1 MTDRFNLNLANPLL
15 SNLGN
20 LMQRLAPALRQ
31 DNVPLDL
38 ISLIKTILAATK
50 EISFR
55 VSQGHL
61 GDVMGSTLD
70 ENIQGEVQKQ
80 LDVVANELFKDILLE
95 SGFVKAISSEE
106 EDHSVAGDENG
117 KYIVSFDPLDGSSNI
132 DINSL
137 IGTIFSIHEAPKE
150 LAAGDDDMFK
160 QSGNKQV
167 CAGYVLYGPSTMLVM
182 TTGSG
187 THFYVLDRTHGG
199 FLLVERNV
207 QVPVDTN
214 EFAINMSNQ
223 RFWQAPMQNY
233 IADLIAGDTGP
244 REKNFNMR
252 WIAAMVGDIHRV
264 LCRGGIFTY
273 PADSKKPE
281 QPYKL
286 RLMYEANPMAFLLEQ
301 AGGLAMTSQG
311 RIMDIEPESIH
322 QRVEVI
328 MGSKN
333 EVEKCLSY
341 YK

>member
-1 MTDRFNLNLANPLL
+1 
-15 SNLGN
+15 
-20 LMQRLAPALRQ
+20 MQRLAPALRE
-31 DNVPLDL
+31 DNVSLDL

-55 VSQGHL
+55 VSQAHL
-61 GDVMGSTLD
+61 GGLLGSTLD
-70 ENIQGEVQKQ
+70 ENIQGEVQKK
-80 LDVVANELFKDILLE
+80 LDVVANELIKDILLE

-117 KYIVSFDPLDGSSNI
+117 KFLVSFDPLDGSSNI

-137 IGTIFSIHEAPKE
+137 IGTIFSIHEAIPGMD
-150 LAAGDDDMFK
+150 AGDADQFK
-160 QSGNKQV
+160 QAGHKQV

-182 TTGSG
+182 TTGKG

-207 QVPVDTN
+207 QVPQDTK
-214 EFAINMSNQ
+214 EFAVNMSNQ

-233 IADLIAGDTGP
+233 INDLLAGDTGP
-244 REKNFNMR
+244 RGKNFNMR

-264 LCRGGIFTY
+264 LQRGGIFTY
-273 PADSKKPE
+273 PADNKNAE

-286 RLMYEANPMAFLLEQ
+286 RLMYEANPMSFLIEQ

-311 RIMDIEPESIH
+311 RIMEIEPSDIH

-333 EVEKCLSY
+333 EVEACLAY

>member
-1 MTDRFNLNLANPLL
+1 
-15 SNLGN
+15 
-20 LMQRLAPALRQ
+20 MQRLAPALRQ

-55 VSQGHL
+55 VSQAHL
-61 GDVMGSTLD
+61 GGLMGSTLD
-70 ENIQGEVQKQ
+70 ENIQGEVQKK

-95 SGFVKAISSEE
+95 SGFVRAISSEE
-106 EDHSVAGDENG
+106 EDSSVAGDPEG
-117 KYIVSFDPLDGSSNI
+117 KFLVSFDPLDGSSNI

-137 IGTIFSIHEAPKE
+137 IGTIFSIHEAIPGMDAE
-150 LAAGDDDMFK
+150 DPAQF
-160 QSGNKQV
+160 QQPGNKQV

-199 FLLVERNV
+199 YLLVDRNV
-207 QVPVDTN
+207 QVPKDTQ

-233 IADLIAGDTGP
+233 INDLVAGETGP
-244 REKNFNMR
+244 RGKNFNMR

-264 LCRGGIFTY
+264 LTRGGIFTY
-273 PADSKKPE
+273 PADNKKPE

-286 RLMYEANPMAFLLEQ
+286 RLMYEANPMSFLIEQ
-301 AGGLAMTSQG
+301 AGGAAMTSQG
-311 RIMDIEPESIH
+311 RIMDIQPESIH

-328 MGSKN
+328 MGSAN
-333 EVEKCLSY
+333 EVETCLSY

>member
-1 MTDRFNLNLANPLL
+1 
-15 SNLGN
+15 
-20 LMQRLAPALRQ
+20 MQRLAPALRN
-31 DNVPLDL
+31 DDVPLDL

-55 VSQGHL
+55 VSQAQLSGL
-61 GDVMGSTLD
+61 MGSTLD
-70 ENIQGEVQKQ
+70 ENIQGEVQKK
-80 LDVVANELFKDILLE
+80 LDVVANELFKDIVLE

-106 EDHSVAGDENG
+106 EDTSVPGDEDG
-117 KYIVSFDPLDGSSNI
+117 KFLVSFDPLDGSSNI

-137 IGTIFSIHEAPKE
+137 IGTIFSIHEAIPE
-150 LAAGDDDMFK
+150 LAADDPDQFK
-160 QSGNKQV
+160 QAGHKQV

-182 TTGSG
+182 TTGKG

-199 FLLVERNV
+199 YLLVERNV
-207 QVPVDTN
+207 QVPQDTR

-233 IADLIAGDTGP
+233 INDLVAGDAGP
-244 REKNFNMR
+244 RGEYFNMR

-264 LCRGGIFTY
+264 LTRGGIFMY
-273 PADSKKPE
+273 PADNKNPEKPF
-281 QPYKL
+281 KL
-286 RLMYEANPMAFLLEQ
+286 RLMYEANPMSFLIEQ
-301 AGGLAMTSQG
+301 AGGLAVTSEQ
-311 RIMDIEPESIH
+311 RIMEIEPTDIH

-333 EVEKCLSY
+333 EVETCLTY

>member
-1 MTDRFNLNLANPLL
+1 
-15 SNLGN
+15 
-20 LMQRLAPALRQ
+20 MQRLAPALRQ

-55 VSQGHL
+55 VSQAHL
-61 GDVMGSTLD
+61 GDLMGSTLD
-70 ENIQGEVQKQ
+70 ENIQGEVQKK

-106 EDHSVAGDENG
+106 EDTSVAGNDDG
-117 KYIVSFDPLDGSSNI
+117 KYLVSFDPLDGSSNI

-137 IGTIFSIHEAPKE
+137 IGTIFSIHEAPTDM
-150 LAAGDDDMFK
+150 AADDSDMFK
-160 QSGNKQV
+160 QAGHRQV
-167 CAGYVLYGPSTMLVM
+167 CAGYVLYGPATMLVM

-199 FLLVERNV
+199 YLLVERNV
-207 QVPVDTN
+207 QVPVDTQ
-214 EFAINMSNQ
+214 EFAVNMSNQ

-233 IADLIAGDTGP
+233 ISDLIAGDSGA
-244 REKNFNMR
+244 RDKNFNMR

-273 PADSKKPE
+273 PTDSKNAE

-301 AGGLAMTSQG
+301 AGALAMTSEG
-311 RIMDIEPESIH
+311 RIMDIEPSSIH

-333 EVEKCLSY
+333 EVETCLSY

>member
-1 MTDRFNLNLANPLL
+1 
-15 SNLGN
+15 
-20 LMQRLAPALRQ
+20 MQRLAPALRQ

-70 ENIQGEVQKQ
+70 ENIQGEVQKN

-117 KYIVSFDPLDGSSNI
+117 QYIVSFDPLDGSSNI

-137 IGTIFSIHEAPKE
+137 IGTIFSIHEAPEDIK
-150 LAAGDDDMFK
+150 AGDDDMFK
-160 QSGNKQV
+160 QAGDKQV

-199 FLLVERNV
+199 YLLVERNV
-207 QVPVDTN
+207 QVPTDTQ

-223 RFWQAPMQNY
+223 RFWQPAMQSY
-233 IADLIAGDTGP
+233 INDLLAGDTGP
-244 REKNFNMR
+244 RGKNFNMR

-273 PADSKKPE
+273 PADSRKPE

-311 RIMDIEPESIH
+311 RIMDIEPDSIH

>member
-1 MTDRFNLNLANPLL
+1 
-15 SNLGN
+15 
-20 LMQRLAPALRQ
+20 MQRLAPALRD

-55 VSQGHL
+55 VSQAQLSGL
-61 GDVMGSTLD
+61 MGSTLD
-70 ENIQGEVQKQ
+70 ENIQGEIQKK
-80 LDVVANELFKDILLE
+80 LDVVANELFKDIVLE

-106 EDHSVAGDENG
+106 EDSSVPGDESG
-117 KYIVSFDPLDGSSNI
+117 KFLVSFDPLDGSSNI

-137 IGTIFSIHEAPKE
+137 IGTIFSIHEAIPE
-150 LAAGDDDMFK
+150 LAADDPAQFK
-160 QSGNKQV
+160 QAGHKQI

-182 TTGSG
+182 TTGQG

-199 FLLVERNV
+199 YLLVERNV
-207 QVPVDTN
+207 QVPVDTR

-223 RFWQAPMQNY
+223 RFWDKPMQNY
-233 IADLIAGDTGP
+233 IADLVAGDAGP
-244 REKNFNMR
+244 RGEYFNMR

-273 PADSKKPE
+273 PADNKNPKK
-281 QPYKL
+281 PYKL
-286 RLMYEANPMAFLLEQ
+286 RLMYEANPMSFLIEQ
-301 AGGLAMTSQG
+301 AGGLAMTSKE
-311 RIMDIEPESIH
+311 RIMDIEPTDIH

>member
-1 MTDRFNLNLANPLL
+1 
-15 SNLGN
+15 
-20 LMQRLAPALRQ
+20 MQRLSPALRQ

-38 ISLIKTILAATK
+38 IALIKTILAATK

-61 GDVMGSTLD
+61 GGLMGSTLD
-70 ENIQGEVQKQ
+70 ENIQGEVQKK

-106 EDHSVAGDENG
+106 EDTSVAGDENG

-137 IGTIFSIHEAPKE
+137 IGTIFSIHKAPE
-150 LAAGDDDMFK
+150 DMDASDPDMFK
-160 QSGNKQV
+160 QSGNNQV
-167 CAGYVLYGPSTMLVM
+167 CAGYVLYGPSSMLVM

-199 FLLVERNV
+199 YLLVQRNV
-207 QVPVDTN
+207 QVPADTH
-214 EFAINMSNQ
+214 EFAVNMSNQ

-233 IADLIAGDTGP
+233 VNDLLAGDTGP
-244 REKNFNMR
+244 RDKNFNMR

-281 QPYKL
+281 QPFKL
-286 RLMYEANPMAFLLEQ
+286 RLMYEANPMAFLIEQ
-301 AGGLAMTSQG
+301 AGGAAMTSEG
-311 RIMDIEPESIH
+311 RIMDIEPTSIH

>member
-1 MTDRFNLNLANPLL
+1 
-15 SNLGN
+15 
-20 LMQRLAPALRQ
+20 MQRLAPALRE

-55 VSQGHL
+55 VSQAQL
-61 GDVMGSTLD
+61 GGLMGSTLD
-70 ENIQGEVQKQ
+70 ENIQGEVQKK

-106 EDHSVAGDENG
+106 EDTSVAGEQNG
-117 KYIVSFDPLDGSSNI
+117 KFIVSFDPLDGSSNI

-137 IGTIFSIHEAPKE
+137 IGTIFSIHEAIPE
-150 LAAGDDDMFK
+150 MAADNPDQFK
-160 QSGNKQV
+160 QAGNKQV
-167 CAGYVLYGPSTMLVM
+167 CSGYVLYGPSTMLVM
-182 TTGSG
+182 TTGKG

-199 FLLVERNV
+199 YLLVERNV
-207 QVPVDTN
+207 QVPQDTQ

-223 RFWQAPMQNY
+223 RFWQQPMQNY
-233 IADLIAGDTGP
+233 ITDLLAGDTGP
-244 REKNFNMR
+244 RGKNFNMR

-264 LCRGGIFTY
+264 LTRGGIFTY
-273 PADSKKPE
+273 PTDSKKAE

-286 RLMYEANPMAFLLEQ
+286 RLMYEANPMSYLIEQ

-311 RIMDIEPESIH
+311 RIMDIDPTDIH

-333 EVEKCLSY
+333 EVEACLSY

>member
-1 MTDRFNLNLANPLL
+1 
-15 SNLGN
+15 
-20 LMQRLAPALRQ
+20 MQRLAPALRQ

-61 GDVMGSTLD
+61 GGLMGSTLD
-70 ENIQGEVQKQ
+70 ENIQGEVQKE

-106 EDHSVAGDENG
+106 EDTSVAGNKDG
-117 KYIVSFDPLDGSSNI
+117 KFLVSFDPLDGSSNI
-132 DINSL
+132 EINSL
-137 IGTIFSIHEAPKE
+137 IGTIFSIHEAPSDMD
-150 LAAGDDDMFK
+150 ASDPDMFK
-160 QSGNKQV
+160 QAGHKQL

-207 QVPVDTN
+207 QVPAETQ
-214 EFAINMSNQ
+214 EFAVNMSNQ
-223 RFWQAPMQNY
+223 RFWKAPMQSY
-233 IADLIAGDTGP
+233 ISDLLAGDTGP
-244 REKNFNMR
+244 RGKNFNMR

-264 LCRGGIFTY
+264 LTRGGIFTY
-273 PADSKKPE
+273 PEDSRNSK

-286 RLMYEANPMAFLLEQ
+286 RLMYEANPMSFLIEQ
-301 AGGLAMTSQG
+301 AGGLAMTSEG
-311 RIMDIEPESIH
+311 RIMDMEPTDIH

-333 EVEKCLSY
+333 EVEACLAY

>member
-1 MTDRFNLNLANPLL
+1 
-15 SNLGN
+15 
-20 LMQRLAPALRQ
+20 MQRLAPALRQ

-137 IGTIFSIHEAPKE
+137 IGTIFSIHEAPEDIK
-150 LAAGDDDMFK
+150 AGDDDMFK
-160 QSGNKQV
+160 QAGDKQV

-207 QVPVDTN
+207 QVPTDTQ
-214 EFAINMSNQ
+214 EFAVNMSNQ
-223 RFWQAPMQNY
+223 RFWQPAMQNY
-233 IADLIAGDTGP
+233 IDDLLAGDTGP
-244 REKNFNMR
+244 RSKNFNMR

-273 PADSKKPE
+273 PADSRKPE

>member
-1 MTDRFNLNLANPLL
+1 
-15 SNLGN
+15 
-20 LMQRLAPALRQ
+20 MQRLAPALRH

-55 VSQGHL
+55 VSQAQL

-70 ENIQGEVQKQ
+70 ENIQGEVQKK
-80 LDVVANELFKDILLE
+80 LDVISNELIKDILLE
-95 SGFVKAISSEE
+95 SGFVKAVSSEE
-106 EDHSVAGDENG
+106 EDHCVAGDENG
-117 KYIVSFDPLDGSSNI
+117 KYLVSFDPLDGSSNI

-137 IGTIFSIHEAPKE
+137 IGTIFSIHEAPTD
-150 LAAGDDDMFK
+150 LAADDDNLFK

-199 FLLVERNV
+199 YLLVERNV
-207 QVPVDTN
+207 QVPTETQ
-214 EFAINMSNQ
+214 EFAVNMSNQ
-223 RFWQAPMQNY
+223 RFWQEPMQRY
-233 IADLIAGDTGP
+233 INDLIAGKSGP
-244 REKNFNMR
+244 RNKNFNMR

-273 PADSKKPE
+273 PADSKNAE

-311 RIMDIEPESIH
+311 RIMDIEPDSIH

-333 EVEKCLSY
+333 EVETCLSY

>member
-1 MTDRFNLNLANPLL
+1 
-15 SNLGN
+15 
-20 LMQRLAPALRQ
+20 MQRLAPALRQ

-70 ENIQGEVQKQ
+70 ENIQGEVQKE
-80 LDVVANELFKDILLE
+80 LDVVSNELFKDILLE

-106 EDHSVAGDENG
+106 EDHSVAGNEDG

-137 IGTIFSIHEAPKE
+137 IGTIFSIHEAPANIK
-150 LAAGDDDMFK
+150 AGDDDMFK

-167 CAGYVLYGPSTMLVM
+167 CAGYVLYGPSTMLAM

-207 QVPVDTN
+207 QVPADTQ
-214 EFAINMSNQ
+214 EFAVNMSNQ

-233 IADLIAGDTGP
+233 INDLIAGDTGP
-244 REKNFNMR
+244 RGKNFNMR

-264 LCRGGIFTY
+264 LCRGGLFTY

>member
-1 MTDRFNLNLANPLL
+1 
-15 SNLGN
+15 
-20 LMQRLAPALRQ
+20 MQRLAPALRE

-55 VSQGHL
+55 VSQAQL
-61 GDVMGSTLD
+61 GDIMGSTSD
-70 ENIQGEVQKQ
+70 ENIQGEVQKK
-80 LDVVANELFKDILLE
+80 LDVVANDLFKDILLE

-106 EDHSVAGDENG
+106 EDTSVAGEKDG
-117 KYIVSFDPLDGSSNI
+117 KYLVSFDPLDGSSNI

-137 IGTIFSIHEAPKE
+137 IGTIFSIHEAPSDMD
-150 LAAGDDDMFK
+150 ASDPDMFK
-160 QSGNKQV
+160 QAGHKQV

-199 FLLVERNV
+199 YILVERNV
-207 QVPVDTN
+207 QVPADTK

-223 RFWQAPMQNY
+223 RFWQPEMQNY
-233 IADLIAGDTGP
+233 ISDLLAGDTGP
-244 REKNFNMR
+244 RGKNFNMR

-273 PADSKKPE
+273 PTDSKNAK

-301 AGGLAMTSQG
+301 AGALAMTSEG
-311 RIMDIEPESIH
+311 RIMDIEPSDIH

-333 EVEKCLSY
+333 EVEACLSY

>member
-1 MTDRFNLNLANPLL
+1 
-15 SNLGN
+15 
-20 LMQRLAPALRQ
+20 MQRLAPALRE

-55 VSQGHL
+55 VSQAHL
-61 GDVMGSTLD
+61 GGLMGSTLD
-70 ENIQGEVQKQ
+70 ENIQGEVQKK

-106 EDHSVAGDENG
+106 EDTSVGGDKDG
-117 KYIVSFDPLDGSSNI
+117 KFIVSFDPLDGSSNI

-137 IGTIFSIHEAPKE
+137 IGTIFSIHEAPKDAE
-150 LAAGDDDMFK
+150 PSDPDMFK
-160 QSGNKQV
+160 QSGNRQV

-199 FLLVERNV
+199 YLLVERNV
-207 QVPVDTN
+207 QVPQDTQ

-233 IADLIAGDTGP
+233 ISDLLAGDTGP
-244 REKNFNMR
+244 RGKNFNMR

-264 LCRGGIFTY
+264 LTRGGLFTY
-273 PADSKKPE
+273 PADNKNPE
-281 QPYKL
+281 KPYKL
-286 RLMYEANPMAFLLEQ
+286 RLMYEANPMSFLIEQ
-301 AGGLAMTSQG
+301 AGGLAMTSEG
-311 RIMDIEPESIH
+311 RIMDIEPTDIH

-333 EVEKCLSY
+333 EVEACLGY

>member
-1 MTDRFNLNLANPLL
+1 
-15 SNLGN
+15 
-20 LMQRLAPALRQ
+20 MQRLAPALRQ

-55 VSQGHL
+55 VSQAHL
-61 GDVMGSTLD
+61 GDLMGSTLD
-70 ENIQGEVQKQ
+70 ENIQGEVQKK

-106 EDHSVAGDENG
+106 EDTSVAGNEDG

-137 IGTIFSIHEAPKE
+137 IGTIFSIHKAPE
-150 LAAGDDDMFK
+150 NMAADDSDMFK
-160 QSGNKQV
+160 QAGHKQV
-167 CAGYVLYGPSTMLVM
+167 CAGYVLYGPATMLVM

-199 FLLVERNV
+199 YLLAERNV
-207 QVPVDTN
+207 QVPVDTK
-214 EFAINMSNQ
+214 EFAVNMSNQ

-233 IADLIAGDTGP
+233 INDLIAGDTGP
-244 REKNFNMR
+244 RNKNFNMR

-273 PADSKKPE
+273 PTDSKNPE

-301 AGGLAMTSQG
+301 AGALAVTSEG
-311 RIMDIEPESIH
+311 RIMDIEPSSIH

-333 EVEKCLSY
+333 EVEACLSY

>member
-1 MTDRFNLNLANPLL
+1 
-15 SNLGN
+15 
-20 LMQRLAPALRQ
+20 MQRLAPALRE

-55 VSQGHL
+55 VSQAQL
-61 GDVMGSTLD
+61 GGLMGSTLD
-70 ENIQGEVQKQ
+70 ENIQGEVQKK

-106 EDHSVAGDENG
+106 EDTSVAGNQDG
-117 KYIVSFDPLDGSSNI
+117 KFIVSFDPLDGSSNI

-137 IGTIFSIHEAPKE
+137 IGTIFSIHEAIPDM
-150 LAAGDDDMFK
+150 AADNPDQFK
-160 QSGNKQV
+160 QAGHKQI

-187 THFYVLDRTHGG
+187 THFYVLDRTYGG
-199 FLLVERNV
+199 YLLVERNV
-207 QVPVDTN
+207 QVPQDTQ

-223 RFWQAPMQNY
+223 RFWHPPMQNY
-233 IADLIAGDTGP
+233 ISDLLMGDTGP
-244 REKNFNMR
+244 RGKNFNMR

-264 LCRGGIFTY
+264 LTRGGIFTY
-273 PADSKKPE
+273 PADTKNPK

-286 RLMYEANPMAFLLEQ
+286 RLMYEANPMSFLIEQ
-301 AGGLAMTSQG
+301 AGGLAMTSQE
-311 RIMDIEPESIH
+311 RIMDIDPSDIR

-333 EVEKCLSY
+333 EVQACLNY

>member
-1 MTDRFNLNLANPLL
+1 
-15 SNLGN
+15 
-20 LMQRLAPALRQ
+20 MQRLSPALRQ

-38 ISLIKTILAATK
+38 IALIKTILAATK

-61 GDVMGSTLD
+61 GGLMGSTLD
-70 ENIQGEVQKQ
+70 ENIQGEVQKK

-106 EDHSVAGDENG
+106 EDTSVAGDENG

-137 IGTIFSIHEAPKE
+137 IGTIFSIHKAPE
-150 LAAGDDDMFK
+150 GMDASDPDMFK
-160 QSGNKQV
+160 QSGNNQV
-167 CAGYVLYGPSTMLVM
+167 CAGYVLYGPSSMLVM

-199 FLLVERNV
+199 YLLVQRNV
-207 QVPVDTN
+207 QVPADTH
-214 EFAINMSNQ
+214 EFAVNMSNQ

-233 IADLIAGDTGP
+233 VNDLLAGDTGP
-244 REKNFNMR
+244 RDKNFNMR

-281 QPYKL
+281 QPFKL
-286 RLMYEANPMAFLLEQ
+286 RLMYEANPMAFLIEQ
-301 AGGLAMTSQG
+301 AGGAAMTSEG
-311 RIMDIEPESIH
+311 RIMDIEPTSIH

>member
-1 MTDRFNLNLANPLL
+1 
-15 SNLGN
+15 
-20 LMQRLAPALRQ
+20 MQRLAPALRQ

-70 ENIQGEVQKQ
+70 ENIQGEVQKE
-80 LDVVANELFKDILLE
+80 LDVVSNELFKDILLE

-106 EDHSVAGDENG
+106 EDHSVAGNEDG

-137 IGTIFSIHEAPKE
+137 IGTIFSIHEAPADIK
-150 LAAGDDDMFK
+150 AGDDDMFK
-160 QSGNKQV
+160 QPGNTQV
-167 CAGYVLYGPSTMLVM
+167 CAGYVLYGPSTMLAM

-207 QVPVDTN
+207 QVPVDTQ
-214 EFAINMSNQ
+214 EFAVNMSNQ

-233 IADLIAGDTGP
+233 INDLIAGDTGP
-244 REKNFNMR
+244 RGKNFNMR

-264 LCRGGIFTY
+264 LCRGGLFTY

-311 RIMDIEPESIH
+311 RIMDIEPDSIH

>member
-1 MTDRFNLNLANPLL
+1 
-15 SNLGN
+15 
-20 LMQRLAPALRQ
+20 MQRLAPALRA

-55 VSQGHL
+55 VSQAHL
-61 GDVMGSTLD
+61 GGLMGSTLD
-70 ENIQGEVQKQ
+70 ENIQGEVQKK

-106 EDHSVAGDENG
+106 EDTSVGGDKDG
-117 KYIVSFDPLDGSSNI
+117 KFIVSFDPLDGSSNI

-137 IGTIFSIHEAPKE
+137 IGTIFSIHEAPKDAE
-150 LAAGDDDMFK
+150 PSDPDMFK
-160 QSGNKQV
+160 QSGNRQV

-199 FLLVERNV
+199 YLLVERNV
-207 QVPVDTN
+207 QVPQDTQ

-223 RFWQAPMQNY
+223 RFWQEPMQNY
-233 IADLIAGDTGP
+233 ISDLLAGDTGP
-244 REKNFNMR
+244 RGKNFNMR

-264 LCRGGIFTY
+264 LTRGGLFTY
-273 PADSKKPE
+273 PSDNRNPE
-281 QPYKL
+281 KPYKL
-286 RLMYEANPMAFLLEQ
+286 RLMYEANPMSFLIEQ
-301 AGGLAMTSQG
+301 AGGLAMTSEG
-311 RIMDIEPESIH
+311 RIMDIEPSDIH

-333 EVEKCLSY
+333 EVEACLSY

>member
-1 MTDRFNLNLANPLL
+1 
-15 SNLGN
+15 
-20 LMQRLAPALRQ
+20 MQRLAPALRE
-31 DNVPLDL
+31 DDVPLDL

-55 VSQGHL
+55 VSQAQL
-61 GDVMGSTLD
+61 GGLMGSTLD
-70 ENIQGEVQKQ
+70 ENIQGEVQKK
-80 LDVVANELFKDILLE
+80 LDVVSNELIKDILLE
-95 SGFVKAISSEE
+95 SGFVRAISSEE
-106 EDHSVAGDENG
+106 EDTSVAGDPNG
-117 KYIVSFDPLDGSSNI
+117 KFLVSFDPLDGSSNI

-137 IGTIFSIHEAPKE
+137 IGTIFSIHEAIPE
-150 LAAGDDDMFK
+150 LAADDPK
-160 QSGNKQV
+160 QFQQPGHKQV

-182 TTGSG
+182 TTGKG

-199 FLLVERNV
+199 YLLVERNV
-207 QVPVDTN
+207 QVPADTR

-233 IADLIAGDTGP
+233 ISDLVAGSDGP
-244 REKNFNMR
+244 RGVNFNMR

-264 LCRGGIFTY
+264 LTRGGIFTY
-273 PADSKKPE
+273 PADNKNPE
-281 QPYKL
+281 KPYKL
-286 RLMYEANPMAFLLEQ
+286 RLMYEANPMSYLVEQ
-301 AGGLAMTSQG
+301 AGGLAMTSEG
-311 RIMDIEPESIH
+311 PIMDIEPNDIH

>member
-1 MTDRFNLNLANPLL
+1 
-15 SNLGN
+15 
-20 LMQRLAPALRQ
+20 MQRLAPALRQ

-55 VSQGHL
+55 VSQAHL
-61 GDVMGSTLD
+61 GGLMGSTLD

-80 LDVVANELFKDILLE
+80 LDVVANQLIKDVLLE

-106 EDHSVAGDENG
+106 EDTSVAGDENG

-137 IGTIFSIHEAPKE
+137 IGTIFSIHHAP
-150 LAAGDDDMFK
+150 ASMSADDPEMFK
-160 QSGNKQV
+160 QPGNTQV

-199 FLLVERNV
+199 YLMVERNV
-207 QVPVDTN
+207 TIPQDTQ

-233 IADLIAGDTGP
+233 ISDLLSGDQGP
-244 REKNFNMR
+244 RGKNFNMR
-252 WIAAMVGDIHRV
+252 WIAAMVGDVHRV
-264 LCRGGIFTY
+264 LSRGGIFTY
-273 PADSKKPE
+273 PSDSRKSS
-281 QPYKL
+281 QPNKL
-286 RLMYEANPMAFLLEQ
+286 RLMYEANPMSFLVEQ
-301 AGGLAMTSQG
+301 AGGLSMTSQG
-311 RIMDIEPESIH
+311 RIMDIVPDSIH

-328 MGSKN
+328 LGSKN
-333 EVEKCLSY
+333 EVEACLAY

>member
-1 MTDRFNLNLANPLL
+1 
-15 SNLGN
+15 
-20 LMQRLAPALRQ
+20 MQRLAPVLRQ

-38 ISLIKTILAATK
+38 ISLIKTLLAATK

-55 VSQGHL
+55 VSQAHL
-61 GDVMGSTLD
+61 GDLLGSTLD
-70 ENIQGEVQKQ
+70 ENIQGEVQKK
-80 LDVVANELFKDILLE
+80 LDVVSNELIKDILLE
-95 SGFVKAISSEE
+95 TGFVKAISSEE

-117 KYIVSFDPLDGSSNI
+117 KYIVSFDPLDGSSNT

-137 IGTIFSIHEAPKE
+137 IGTIFSIHEASKDI
-150 LAAGDDDMFK
+150 AGGDDELFK
-160 QSGNKQV
+160 QAGNKQV

-187 THFYVLDRTHGG
+187 THMYVLDRTHGG
-199 FLLVERNV
+199 FLLAERMI
-207 QVPVDTN
+207 QVPTETQ

-223 RFWQAPMQNY
+223 RFWQSPMKNY
-233 IADLIAGDTGP
+233 INDLLAGDSGP
-244 REKNFNMR
+244 RGKNFNMR
-252 WIAAMVGDIHRV
+252 WIAAMVGDIHRI
-264 LCRGGIFTY
+264 LCRGGIFAY
-273 PADSKKPE
+273 PTDSKDANKPN
-281 QPYKL
+281 KL
-286 RLMYEANPMAFLLEQ
+286 RLMYEANPMAFLIEQ
-301 AGGLAMTSQG
+301 AGGLAVTNQG

>member
-1 MTDRFNLNLANPLL
+1 
-15 SNLGN
+15 
-20 LMQRLAPALRQ
+20 MQRLAPALRQ

-106 EDHSVAGDENG
+106 ENHSVAGDENG

-137 IGTIFSIHEAPKE
+137 IGTIFSIHEAPIDIK
-150 LAAGDDDMFK
+150 AGDDDMFK
-160 QSGNKQV
+160 QAGNTQV

-199 FLLVERNV
+199 YLLVERNV
-207 QVPVDTN
+207 QVPTDTQ

-233 IADLIAGDTGP
+233 IDDLLAGDTGP
-244 REKNFNMR
+244 RGKNFNMR

-273 PADSKKPE
+273 PADSRKPE

-311 RIMDIEPESIH
+311 RIMDIEPDSIH